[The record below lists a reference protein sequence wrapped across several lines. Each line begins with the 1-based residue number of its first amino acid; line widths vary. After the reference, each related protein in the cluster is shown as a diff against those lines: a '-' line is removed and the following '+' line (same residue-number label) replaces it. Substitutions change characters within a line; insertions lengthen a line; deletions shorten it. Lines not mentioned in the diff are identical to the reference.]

1 MPATTSYTTGE
12 IAASPDRRF
21 ACSVQP
27 HLPAAAY
34 CTECRRP
41 YAGRFLSVLQD
52 GRAVCYR
59 CVADQRLDT
68 VADEEVAPG
77 KDPAFRNGWFGAI
90 PGVLRKPRSFLGT
103 EPYTGSVKPALR
115 FGFVMCLAGALLPLI
130 FPAIFAPE
138 TLNEAW
144 QKAYGQTEVQM
155 TDAQLRLA
163 FLTALP
169 VAAGLKLLVGSALF
183 HVGIRLAGARE
194 GVFRE
199 HLRVFALSTGVLLF
213 AIIPPPLGLMIMSLL
228 WGSAMMKWT
237 SARYGLSPI
246 MSMVAVFPALLLL
259 VIL

>member
-1 MPATTSYTTGE
+1 MTTHSAEERQATNV
-12 IAASPDRRF
+12 RRF

-59 CVADQRLDT
+59 CVTDQRLKT
-68 VADEEVAPG
+68 VADEEESVVG
-77 KDPAFRNGWFGAI
+77 DPAFANGWFGAI
-90 PGVLRKPRSFLGT
+90 SGVIRDPRRFLGT
-103 EPYTGSVKPALR
+103 KAYTGSVKPALR
-115 FGFVMCLAGALLPLI
+115 FGFVMCLAGAVLPLV

-144 QKAYGQTEVQM
+144 QKAYGQAEVQL
-155 TDAQLRLA
+155 TPAQLRMA

-169 VAAGLKLLVGSALF
+169 VAAALKLLVGSALF

-194 GVFRE
+194 GMFRE
-199 HLRVFALSTGVLLF
+199 HFRVFALSTGVLLF
-213 AIIPPPLGLMIMSLL
+213 AIVPPPLGLMIMSLL
-228 WGSAMMKWT
+228 WGNAMMKWT
-237 SARYGLSPI
+237 GARYGLSPM
-246 MSMVAVFPALLLL
+246 MSMIAVFPALLLL

>member
-1 MPATTSYTTGE
+1 MSASATYTKNEST
-12 IAASPDRRF
+12 ASSDRRF

-59 CVADQRLDT
+59 CVADHRLKT
-68 VADEEVAPG
+68 VADNEVVEG
-77 KDPAFRNGWFGAI
+77 DPAFRNGWLGVI
-90 PGVLRKPRSFLGT
+90 PGVLRQPRRFLGT
-103 EPYTGSVKPALR
+103 EPYTGSIKPALR
-115 FGFVMCLAGALLPLI
+115 FGFIMCLAGALLPLVW
-130 FPAIFAPE
+130 PAIFAPE

-144 QKAYGQTEVQM
+144 QKAYGQAEVQL
-155 TDAQLRLA
+155 TEQQLRLA

-169 VAAGLKLLVGSALF
+169 VAAAMKLVIGSALF

-194 GVFRE
+194 GAFKE

-213 AIIPPPLGLMIMSLL
+213 AVVPPPLGMMIMSLL

-237 SARYGLSPI
+237 NGRYGLSPF
-246 MSMVAVFPALLLL
+246 MSMVAIFPALLLL